1 MNFSSWLAIVLSTN
15 LVCVSD
21 LRAEDETPSIPA
33 TDIVVIPVSA
43 PGASMKVDA
52 GNALNAFN
60 HVGYDNQPHFSA
72 DGKLLYFTRM
82 MDEQTDI
89 FAYDFAEK
97 KLTNVTQSDDVS
109 EYSPTVY
116 DDRRLSVIGV
126 NSKGQQHL
134 RLINLDDAAQQVL
147 NPAIEPVGY
156 HAWLNPDLAAT
167 FVLGEV
173 MTLQLFDV
181 KYEGKA
187 EPLVENIGR
196 CLQRVAENKVSFTQV
211 IDGQHHIFLIDQGG
225 EVQATD
231 IVLPEGVQD
240 YVWLDSNGVAV
251 GKGSQLWYI
260 SSTEKKIVADLKE
273 FEINNISRLALDT
286 INQKLALVYE

>member
-1 MNFSSWLAIVLSTN
+1 MKLPYWLAIALSAH

-21 LRAEDETPSIPA
+21 LRAEDETPSMPS
-33 TDIVVIPVSA
+33 TDIVVIPVSSL
-43 PGASMKVDA
+43 GASMKVDA

-60 HVGYDNQPHFSA
+60 HVGYDNQPHFGA
-72 DGKLLYFTRM
+72 DGELLYFTRM

-89 FAYDFAEK
+89 FAYDFAQK

-134 RLINLDDAAQQVL
+134 RLINLDDATQQVL

-156 HAWLNPDLAAT
+156 HAWLNSDLAAT

-173 MTLQLFDV
+173 MTLQLFDINV
-181 KYEGKA
+181 EGKA

-211 IDGQHHIFLIDQGG
+211 IDGQHHVFLIDQNGD
-225 EVQATD
+225 VQATE

-240 YVWLDSNGVAV
+240 YVWLDSEGVAV

-260 SSTEKKIVADLKE
+260 SNTEKKIIADLKE

-286 INQKLALVYE
+286 INQRLALVYE

>member
-1 MNFSSWLAIVLSTN
+1 MNFSSWLAIVLSAQ

-21 LRAEDETPSIPA
+21 LRAEDETPAIPS
-33 TDIVVIPVSA
+33 TDIVVIPVSS

-60 HVGYDNQPHFSA
+60 HIGYDNQPHFSA
-72 DGKLLYFTRM
+72 DGELLYFTRM

-89 FAYDFAEK
+89 FAYHFAEK

-116 DDRRLSVIGV
+116 DDSRLSVIGV
-126 NSKGQQHL
+126 NSEGQQHL
-134 RLINLDDAAQQVL
+134 RLITLDDATQQVL

-156 HAWLNPDLAAT
+156 HAWLNSDLAAT

-173 MTLQLFDV
+173 MTLQLLDV
-181 KYEGKA
+181 NAEGKA

-196 CLQRVAENKVSFTQV
+196 CLQRVTENKVSFTQL
-211 IDGQHHIFLIDQGG
+211 IDGQNHIFLIDQSGD
-225 EVQATD
+225 VKATD

-260 SSTEKKIVADLKE
+260 SNTEKKILADLKE
-273 FEINNISRLALDT
+273 LEINNISRLALDT
-286 INQKLALVYE
+286 INQRLALVYK

>member
-1 MNFSSWLAIVLSTN
+1 MKLPSWLAIVLSAN
-15 LVCVSD
+15 LVCALD

-33 TDIVVIPVSA
+33 TDIVVIPVSSL
-43 PGASMKVDA
+43 GASMKVDA

-72 DGKLLYFTRM
+72 DGELLYFTRM

-156 HAWLNPDLAAT
+156 HAWLNSDLAAT

-181 KYEGKA
+181 KAKGKA

-196 CLQRVAENKVSFTQV
+196 CLQRVAENKVSFTKV
-211 IDGQHHIFLIDQGG
+211 IDGQHHIFLINQHGD
-225 EVQATD
+225 VQATD

-240 YVWLDSNGVAV
+240 YVWLDSEGVAV

-260 SSTEKKIVADLKE
+260 SSTEKKIIADLKE
-273 FEINNISRLALDT
+273 LDINNISRLALDT
-286 INQKLALVYE
+286 INQRLALVYE